1 MSALLFRMCKKC
13 FQYKA
18 HKFLRWA
25 QNRQQW
31 LSGSVTNMTHAI
43 SRFAGAQML
52 IRKPPS
58 QVFEAFIDPSIT
70 KNFWFTKGS
79 DRLTLNKKITWTWEM
94 YNLSTTVTAK
104 EIIENE
110 KILFEWDTP
119 PRMVEF

>member
-1 MSALLFRMCKKC
+1 MNWNTHGYKGSAAVGLIF
-13 FQYKA
+13 A
-18 HKFLRWA
+18 LRKI
-25 QNRQQW
+25 
-31 LSGSVTNMTHAI
+31 SSVTNMTNAI
-43 SRFAGAQML
+43 SRFAEAQML